1 MTQGGGQPFIK
12 LSGAPGRA
20 SALDV
25 LHSRSGEALAAL
37 TGAGRSIR
45 AGADRVA
52 ACGVGRNPPLKPP
65 ASIDMVGADLNT
77 KRAYCRESRGGRSVF
92 SRQRSSP
99 AHNGALVVLT
109 AVDLESLS
117 VQTIEVDAPKG
128 GNYILTAL
136 AASEQ
141 KIVLAA

>member
-1 MTQGGGQPFIK
+1 
-12 LSGAPGRA
+12 
-20 SALDV
+20 
-25 LHSRSGEALAAL
+25 
-37 TGAGRSIR
+37 
-45 AGADRVA
+45 
-52 ACGVGRNPPLKPP
+52 
-65 ASIDMVGADLNT
+65 
-77 KRAYCRESRGGRSVF
+77 
-92 SRQRSSP
+92 
-99 AHNGALVVLT
+99 LVVLT